1 MKDEFFTQVL
11 LDDVLSIL
19 FRWKIVSKMIWYHW
33 RKFESFFVMHIEQFL
48 MSLHSVSFLFGV
60 QQNMTKM
67 SRCLLFLINI
77 LRELRRNH
85 KYYLFEFTYNEMSMP
100 TDCFAWF
107 LTTEIN
113 NIYFLYIA
121 ILFSYFFFS
130 ILTRNFA
137 SLGSLS
143 WQLLVIGKYKFHSL
157 KSKTELEL
165 ISLMLFFF
173 LLVDYS
179 RALARNKQLFF
190 ISAVNC
196 REWRKRTTGERF
208 IFSPRGDTIMQ
219 DEIASTF
226 SLSV

>member
-1 MKDEFFTQVL
+1 MKDEFFAQVL

-107 LTTEIN
+107 STTEIN

-121 ILFSYFFFS
+121 ILFSYFFFCIH
-130 ILTRNFA
+130 ILTVRNFA

-157 KSKTELEL
+157 VKIENRAWADFFDAFFSYSSTTLAHSRGTSNYFSSRRL
-165 ISLMLFFF
+165 IAESDVREQRENDL
-173 LLVDYS
+173 S
-179 RALARNKQLFF
+179 
-190 ISAVNC
+190 SHPAVTRLC
-196 REWRKRTTGERF
+196 RTK
-208 IFSPRGDTIMQ
+208 
-219 DEIASTF
+219 
-226 SLSV
+226 